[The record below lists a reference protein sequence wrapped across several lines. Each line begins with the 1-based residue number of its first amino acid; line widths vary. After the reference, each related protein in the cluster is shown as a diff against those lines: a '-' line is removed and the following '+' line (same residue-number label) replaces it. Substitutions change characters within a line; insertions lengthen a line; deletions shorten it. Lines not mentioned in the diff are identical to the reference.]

1 MNFKKETQKQKK
13 KNYHLLR
20 DHCLLGSVSGVV
32 YLLVDLILKAI
43 LCGIYNTDITLVM
56 LNMPCPW
63 PSPRSSIVSCWCRG
77 PETRQVQQQMS
88 IWPQYAMGS
97 AGARKVG
104 GKYVFPFFERKS
116 MLPHCLWEEVLA
128 VVVPVV
134 AICLAGTCSASWSK
148 ADTAAYAKL
157 FCGGV
162 SPAHF
167 QDFCE
172 KPKGCWLEQMR

>member
-1 MNFKKETQKQKK
+1 MHCTKDPLNSEIIEENGPAINRKDRRRWDKNWRQTQAFHTERHHGQILTAKRKSQKSNIIRMARNEEMNFKKETQKQKK

-77 PETRQVQQQMS
+77 PETR
-88 IWPQYAMGS
+88 
-97 AGARKVG
+97 
-104 GKYVFPFFERKS
+104 
-116 MLPHCLWEEVLA
+116 
-128 VVVPVV
+128 
-134 AICLAGTCSASWSK
+134 
-148 ADTAAYAKL
+148 
-157 FCGGV
+157 
-162 SPAHF
+162 
-167 QDFCE
+167 
-172 KPKGCWLEQMR
+172 